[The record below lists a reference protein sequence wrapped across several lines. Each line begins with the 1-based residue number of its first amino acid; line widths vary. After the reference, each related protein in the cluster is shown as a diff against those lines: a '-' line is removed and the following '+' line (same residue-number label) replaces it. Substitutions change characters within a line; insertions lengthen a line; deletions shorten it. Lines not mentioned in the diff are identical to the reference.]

1 MPDPILDVAPA
12 DAGERSI
19 AQGDWVRIKTKVG
32 SVVAR
37 ANIVA
42 GLASGSVFGQHGW
55 WVERVDGTAYDTAQP
70 MAGNLNAAVST
81 ELCDPISGSIPLR
94 CTWCE
99 IEKSPTDVAH
109 ARARLFE
116 VELPRYAVAIA
127 DPGEA
132 FAEAVVADRHQ
143 HVPAVA

>member
-19 AQGDWVRIKTKVG
+19 AQGDWVRIKTNVG
-32 SVVAR
+32 SVIAR

-55 WVERVDGTAYDTAQP
+55 WVERTDGAPYDAAKP

-99 IEKSPTDVAH
+99 IEKVA
-109 ARARLFE
+109 
-116 VELPRYAVAIA
+116 
-127 DPGEA
+127 G
-132 FAEAVVADRHQ
+132 
-143 HVPAVA
+143 